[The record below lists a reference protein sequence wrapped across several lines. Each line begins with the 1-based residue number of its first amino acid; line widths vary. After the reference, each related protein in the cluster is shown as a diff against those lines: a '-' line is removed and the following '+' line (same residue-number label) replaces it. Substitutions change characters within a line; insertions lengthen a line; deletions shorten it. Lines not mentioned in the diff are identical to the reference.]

1 MREGRGGGP
10 GVGGGAL
17 GQRGRFPIGPPLRHC
32 SAPTRLALSG
42 PLTKLLPPI
51 KHREAEGRP
60 EMTLQ
65 MQEGP
70 VNMVKMQRD
79 DPWSGDPV
87 ARRSVPLPCPSMVV
101 PVNSNSLNSKLAT
114 FPQPLARPSPS
125 VSNRGLV
132 IVQVQEE
139 QQEAGVST
147 VDQEN
152 KDKSDPGAHQL
163 IHGYPPHTFLAE
175 DEEEDEEEEEEEE
188 EDTDFGP
195 HDESDEGYRTNS
207 SVASGSPLVETAGS
221 PGPEERDIRRRG
233 EVKGEQMVTGRVT
246 ETVEDEQGN
255 LMWLVDFKL
264 DFFNDIEKEGGRSK
278 EVGQHEDGPGRKKKR
293 LAALPDCKPESLPAS
308 ETSPL
313 DSLPVI
319 LPTSSPITLP
329 SHSPIPILTSSP
341 TITHQVVLPTLPI
354 PLPIGESNT
363 SQNNEVAMQ
372 NPASATQ
379 VRTISS
385 AKPNS
390 TYTDLITLALKD
402 KEALTVSG
410 IYQWISEN
418 YPYFKAEDDRW
429 KNSVRHNL
437 SMNPHFR
444 KGTKSKQGA
453 GHVWVLAD
461 EGSWRTMPGQ
471 EETVKLIS
479 NEDEAAEAVR
489 KILGSRPAATNQE
502 VNVRKRPRG
511 KNSGSRADAS
521 RARRPDGSRG
531 QRPPGDLQNE
541 LQRQR
546 PHGDQLQRCAEEILA
561 GGGRP
566 TAVEGVV
573 QFLLPQEKSH
583 GE

>member
-1 MREGRGGGP
+1 
-10 GVGGGAL
+10 
-17 GQRGRFPIGPPLRHC
+17 
-32 SAPTRLALSG
+32 
-42 PLTKLLPPI
+42 
-51 KHREAEGRP
+51 
-60 EMTLQ
+60 MTLQ
-65 MQEGP
+65 MQESP
-70 VNMVKMQRD
+70 VNMVKMQARD

-114 FPQPLARPSPS
+114 FSQPLARPSPS

-132 IVQVQEE
+132 IVQVQEQQE
-139 QQEAGVST
+139 QQPGESLV
-147 VDQEN
+147 EPEI
-152 KDKSDPGAHQL
+152 KDKNDPGAHQL

-175 DEEEDEEEEEEEE
+175 DEEEEEEEEEE
-188 EDTDFGP
+188 EDTEFGQ

-207 SVASGSPLVETAGS
+207 SIASGSPLVETVGS
-221 PGPEERDIRRRG
+221 PGPEERDIRRRS

-264 DFFNDIEKEGGRSK
+264 DFFNDIEKDGGRSK
-278 EVGQHEDGPGRKKKR
+278 DIGHHEDGPGRKKKR
-293 LAALPDCKPESLPAS
+293 LAGPDYKPESLS
-308 ETSPL
+308 GTETSVL
-313 DSLPVI
+313 EPV
-319 LPTSSPITLP
+319 PITLP
-329 SHSPIPILTSSP
+329 VSLPTSIPSQPPVPILTSSP
-341 TITHQVVLPTLPI
+341 VVSHPVVLPSL
-354 PLPIGESNT
+354 PLPVPISEPPT
-363 SQNNEVAMQ
+363 SQVNEATMQ
-372 NPASATQ
+372 NPPTQ
-379 VRTISS
+379 ARTISS

-461 EGSWRTMPGQ
+461 EGSWRMSNGQ

-489 KILGSRPAATNQE
+489 KILGSRPVASNQE
-502 VNVRKRPRG
+502 ANVRKRARG
-511 KNSGSRADAS
+511 KNAGGRGDTSRV
-521 RARRPDGSRG
+521 RRTDGSRG
-531 QRPPGDLQNE
+531 QRPPGEHQLE
-541 LQRQR
+541 LQRAR
-546 PHGDQLQRCAEEILA
+546 PHGELQRCAEEILA

-573 QFLLPQEKSH
+573 QFLLPQEKGNH
-583 GE
+583 FCNTCL